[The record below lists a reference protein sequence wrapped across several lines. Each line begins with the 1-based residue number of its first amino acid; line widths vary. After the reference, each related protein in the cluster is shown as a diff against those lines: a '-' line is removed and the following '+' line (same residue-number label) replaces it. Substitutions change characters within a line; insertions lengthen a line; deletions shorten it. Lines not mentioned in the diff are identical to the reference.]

1 LICDTILNLSNRK
14 FSVLYF
20 GFGNLGSKD
29 FSKNCMSEFNL
40 FDYAPIVVMFIVA
53 FGFAASQIL
62 VTQLIGPRK
71 RTTTKLMP
79 YECGKDPVG
88 SARDRFSIK
97 FYTVAVIFLLFDI
110 EVLFMIPFAVAFKS
124 LLAEEKISGIA
135 FGTIAFLEILVFIA
149 TLVVGYIYVWK
160 KGTFDWGLQ
169 ARAEARGEAKEL
181 INQKQQRIQKLKQAA

>member
-1 LICDTILNLSNRK
+1 
-14 FSVLYF
+14 
-20 GFGNLGSKD
+20 
-29 FSKNCMSEFNL
+29 MSEFSL
-40 FDYAPIVVMFIVA
+40 MDYAPIALMFIVA
-53 FGFAASQIL
+53 VGFAASQIL

-71 RTTTKLMP
+71 RTATKLMP
-79 YECGKDPVG
+79 YESGKDPVG

-124 LLAEEKISGIA
+124 LLAAENANAAIA
-135 FGTIAFLEILVFIA
+135 YGTIAFIEILIFIT

-169 ARAEARGEAKEL
+169 ARAEAKAEAKEMATVR
-181 INQKQQRIQKLKQAA
+181 KRRVREVKRAA